1 MNQKQIITVLAAC
14 VVTAAATLSI
24 GYLLGQQKGAEGER
38 TRGETEAARVAKV
51 EQERR
56 DKDQAVIQDLKKSLE
71 DERTL
76 RKTEEDKRK
85 REAELAAERERAA
98 QQAAKLA
105 AEREAERLRAE
116 EAARKAANPYRGV
129 KVVAVGLNYTGMPEY
144 RQLQF
149 AEQDAKRVAD
159 TLENQFGFT
168 VKLLRGP
175 AATKAAI
182 EEAITSTLNSLGEEE
197 DFLFYFAGHGIAL
210 PTTQVGRF
218 GLLLPADA
226 GPVAN
231 TEREVRRSRAIE
243 LIWLAEQ
250 LQKSEKGRHRLAILD
265 ACCSSLPKLPGVTIM
280 SSDRL
285 RDAVN
290 PLRHRS
296 AQMMS
301 ATAENQNT
309 VELTDKNGGV
319 FTSALIR
326 QLEAVKEGVLPFQLL
341 FNAVEN
347 DVLRNKTVKTVEGRL
362 ATPQWRS
369 FIETEG
375 DFVFMKP
382 AGYEIWAQSQTV
394 TSAFKIVAWSG
405 PLEIKERDQL
415 MERLGPPSATRE
427 TAKKSGFLKTIS
439 TVANVMKETPTTPP
453 VTLPPAEVERFERLA
468 ARGDAN
474 AMVVLSTYYGRSADP
489 ELQKY
494 AVALARRAYETGQP
508 AGKLALGIAYYEG
521 FDNQGD
527 QALGAELIG
536 RSGLSGIASW
546 LPSVAMIVGGGWA
559 VAKGKDTGTKVAGG
573 IAVVAGAVNLLS
585 MNKTVHGQFHDRL
598 KEAKTALTGSKPDTE
613 KTLKHVDA
621 AVAELKADNRL
632 DDEGKRPFVAAAETI
647 RKHCTE
653 NNLPQAVQRIDEA
666 IQTLT
671 IF

>member
-1 MNQKQIITVLAAC
+1 
-14 VVTAAATLSI
+14 
-24 GYLLGQQKGAEGER
+24 
-38 TRGETEAARVAKV
+38 
-51 EQERR
+51 
-56 DKDQAVIQDLKKSLE
+56 
-71 DERTL
+71 
-76 RKTEEDKRK
+76 
-85 REAELAAERERAA
+85 
-98 QQAAKLA
+98 
-105 AEREAERLRAE
+105 
-116 EAARKAANPYRGV
+116 
-129 KVVAVGLNYTGMPEY
+129 
-144 RQLQF
+144 
-149 AEQDAKRVAD
+149 
-159 TLENQFGFT
+159 
-168 VKLLRGP
+168 
-175 AATKAAI
+175 
-182 EEAITSTLNSLGEEE
+182 
-197 DFLFYFAGHGIAL
+197 
-210 PTTQVGRF
+210 
-218 GLLLPADA
+218 
-226 GPVAN
+226 
-231 TEREVRRSRAIE
+231 
-243 LIWLAEQ
+243 
-250 LQKSEKGRHRLAILD
+250 
-265 ACCSSLPKLPGVTIM
+265 
-280 SSDRL
+280 
-285 RDAVN
+285 
-290 PLRHRS
+290 
-296 AQMMS
+296 
-301 ATAENQNT
+301 
-309 VELTDKNGGV
+309 
-319 FTSALIR
+319 
-326 QLEAVKEGVLPFQLL
+326 GVLPFQLL

-613 KTLKHVDA
+613 KALKHVDA